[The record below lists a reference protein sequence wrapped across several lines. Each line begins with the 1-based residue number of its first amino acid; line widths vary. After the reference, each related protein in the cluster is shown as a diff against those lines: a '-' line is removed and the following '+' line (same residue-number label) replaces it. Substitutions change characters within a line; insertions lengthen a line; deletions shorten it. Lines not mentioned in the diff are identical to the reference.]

1 MGSNNRSH
9 EKAPWITYRP
19 ELKVLDCT
27 VRDGGLINDHQF
39 SDEFVRAVYDT
50 CIAAGV
56 DTMEI
61 GYKNSE
67 RLFPKDRFGAWR
79 HCNEEDMRRV
89 VGEHDAKSTGLT
101 LSAMADAG
109 KSDWKT
115 ALLPAADSVLGMIR
129 VAFYAHQVSEAVDM
143 IHHASEQGYETMA
156 NLMAV
161 SNITEEE
168 IGKVLEAIAPT
179 PAGTMVIVD
188 SFGHLYREQIDR
200 LYHKYAEAME
210 GTGKEIGIHAHNNM
224 QLAFANTIEA
234 IILGSNRA
242 DATMAGLGR
251 GAGNCPM
258 ELLLGFL
265 RNPKFKL
272 RPVIRLLQEHMPEI
286 RKTVEWGPLV
296 PLQPHGS
303 TESPPARGHGVSG
316 WGTSR
321 GLRGLLRRDRERA
334 IGERYFHAEGSHV
347 GIEDRLESAID
358 DSADGRLPS
367 YPCGHSKPTRY
378 GRTHCGTPT
387 SANCM
392 FTRPT
397 LSMPS

>member
-1 MGSNNRSH
+1 MGETGSTKEHSAEKDIMSDSESVNV
-9 EKAPWITYRP
+9 KAPWIMHRP

-50 CIAAGV
+50 CVAAGV
-56 DTMEI
+56 DSMEV

-67 RLFPKDRFGAWR
+67 RLFPTDQFGAWR
-79 HCNEEDMRRV
+79 HCHEEDLRRV
-89 VGEHDAKSTGLT
+89 VGDHDAESTGLT
-101 LSAMADAG
+101 LAAMADAG

-115 ALLPAADSVLGMIR
+115 AIGPADESVLGMIR
-129 VAFYAHQVSEAVDM
+129 VAFYAHQVSEAVEM
-143 IHHASEQGYETMA
+143 LHHASEQGYETMA

-168 IGKVLEAIAPT
+168 IDTVLEAIAPT
-179 PAGTMVIVD
+179 AAGTIVIVD

-200 LYHKYAEAME
+200 LYHKYAEAMK
-210 GTGKEIGIHAHNNM
+210 GNGKEIGIHAHNNM

-234 IILGSNRA
+234 IVLGSNRV

-272 RPVIRLLQEHMPEI
+272 RPVIRLLQEQMPEI
-286 RKTVEWGPLV
+286 RKTVEWGPLIPYNITGQLNLHPRAAIAFRAGDNPEDFV
-296 PLQPHGS
+296 AFYD
-303 TESPPARGHGVSG
+303 TIVN
-316 WGTSR
+316 
-321 GLRGLLRRDRERA
+321 ER
-334 IGERYFHAEGSHV
+334 
-347 GIEDRLESAID
+347 
-358 DSADGRLPS
+358 
-367 YPCGHSKPTRY
+367 
-378 GRTHCGTPT
+378 
-387 SANCM
+387 
-392 FTRPT
+392 
-397 LSMPS
+397 

>member
-1 MGSNNRSH
+1 MSNTDNLT

-67 RLFPKDRFGAWR
+67 RLFPREQFGAWR
-79 HCNEEDMRRV
+79 HCKEEDIRRV
-89 VGEHDAKSTGLT
+89 VGDHNAETTGLT
-101 LSAMADAG
+101 LAAMADAG

-115 ALLPAADSVLGMIR
+115 AIEPAADSVLGMIR
-129 VAFYAHQVSEAVDM
+129 VAFYAHQVSEAVDI

-161 SNITEEE
+161 SNITDEE
-168 IGKVLEAIAPT
+168 ISTVLEAIAPT
-179 PAGTMVIVD
+179 PASTMVIVD

-200 LYHKYAEAME
+200 LYQKYADAMKD
-210 GTGKEIGIHAHNNM
+210 TGKEIGIHAHNNM

-234 IILGSNRA
+234 IVLGSNRA
-242 DATMAGLGR
+242 DATMSGLGR

-272 RPVIRLLQEHMPEI
+272 RPIIRLLQEHMPEI

-296 PLQPHGS
+296 PYNITGQLNLHPRAAIEFRAGENRS
-303 TESPPARGHGVSG
+303 DFVSFYDAVM
-316 WGTSR
+316 S
-321 GLRGLLRRDRERA
+321 EA
-334 IGERYFHAEGSHV
+334 
-347 GIEDRLESAID
+347 
-358 DSADGRLPS
+358 
-367 YPCGHSKPTRY
+367 
-378 GRTHCGTPT
+378 
-387 SANCM
+387 
-392 FTRPT
+392 
-397 LSMPS
+397 

>member
-1 MGSNNRSH
+1 MSDSKSLDQ
-9 EKAPWITYRP
+9 KAPWITYRH

-39 SDEFVRAVYDT
+39 NDEFVRAVYDT
-50 CIAAGV
+50 CIAAGM

-61 GYKNSE
+61 GYKNAE
-67 RLFPKDRFGAWR
+67 RLFPKDRFGPWR
-79 HCNEEDMRRV
+79 HCHEEDLRRI
-89 VGEHDAKSTGLT
+89 VGDHDAKSTGLT
-101 LSAMADAG
+101 LAAMADAG
-109 KSDWKT
+109 KSDWET
-115 ALLPAADSVLGMIR
+115 DIEPADDSVLGMIR
-129 VAFYAHQVSEAVDM
+129 VAFYGHQVSEAVEM

-168 IGKVLEAIAPT
+168 IETVLTAIAPT
-179 PAGTMVIVD
+179 SASTMVIVD

-200 LYHKYAEAME
+200 LYNKYAEAMR

-234 IILGSNRA
+234 IVLGANRI

-272 RPVIRLLQEHMPEI
+272 RPVIRLLQEQIPEI
-286 RKTVEWGPLV
+286 RKTVEWGPMIPYNITGQLNLH
-296 PLQPHGS
+296 P
-303 TESPPARGHGVSG
+303 
-316 WGTSR
+316 
-321 GLRGLLRRDRERA
+321 RA
-334 IGERYFHAEGSHV
+334 A
-347 GIEDRLESAID
+347 IEFRTGDNPD
-358 DSADGRLPS
+358 DFVAFYDKIV
-367 YPCGHSKPTRY
+367 HET
-378 GRTHCGTPT
+378 
-387 SANCM
+387 
-392 FTRPT
+392 
-397 LSMPS
+397 